1 MHNECRNRVPHQ
13 CLARPGSTGLPLR
26 AHRGPPARKEIG
38 APAGRPPPRAVPRSA
53 VEELTSGPMQRM
65 HGRRILNAVPFPYAP
80 GHLDYLDG
88 YSGSRPGARP
98 RTPAPP
104 CRTEVP
110 ATMFPATWIERVPE
124 FPSSGGS
131 GPGFAPGKSAVPEF
145 GLEISFGPLAS
156 RSGHLRSPEG
166 VRGPCGTPVLDPS
179 QVRVTCDGG
188 ILTIAGTR
196 EEIREHEEI
205 DFPLRERT
213 FGSFSRSIRLPAEAD
228 DGDVRTTF
236 ANGLLVVRVGKR
248 SLGSGI
254 GGWTHRS
261 FS

>member
-1 MHNECRNRVPHQ
+1 MVRVE
-13 CLARPGSTGLPLR
+13 LPG
-26 AHRGPPARKEIG
+26 
-38 APAGRPPPRAVPRSA
+38 
-53 VEELTSGPMQRM
+53 
-65 HGRRILNAVPFPYAP
+65 
-80 GHLDYLDG
+80 
-88 YSGSRPGARP
+88 
-98 RTPAPP
+98 
-104 CRTEVP
+104 
-110 ATMFPATWIERVPE
+110 
-124 FPSSGGS
+124 
-131 GPGFAPGKSAVPEF
+131 
-145 GLEISFGPLAS
+145 
-156 RSGHLRSPEG
+156 
-166 VRGPCGTPVLDPS
+166 LDPS

-254 GGWTHRS
+254 GGVDPS
-261 FS
+261 FVLLSCPGTRCQQTRRALPSLPSA